1 MVTSDSVNLIK
12 NLFVAVDFFSPFWG
26 YHHLSLFPPSVG
38 HTALGRACI
47 LIVKSEAGEAIQE
60 LTLDRAQQM
69 MNSRPESYHVF
80 QDDVRYCWKLPLTN
94 VHGKGNYLQQ

>member
-1 MVTSDSVNLIK
+1 M
-12 NLFVAVDFFSPFWG
+12 DFFLPIWE
-26 YHHLSLFPPSVG
+26 YHHLSLLPPSAG
-38 HTALGRACI
+38 HTALGRTCI
-47 LIVKSEAGEAIQE
+47 LIVKSEARKATQE

-94 VHGKGNYLQQ
+94 VHGKGNYLPTMKNVLIM

>member
-1 MVTSDSVNLIK
+1 M
-12 NLFVAVDFFSPFWG
+12 
-26 YHHLSLFPPSVG
+26 
-38 HTALGRACI
+38 
-47 LIVKSEAGEAIQE
+47 QE
-60 LTLDRAQQM
+60 LTLDGAQQM